1 MEVKGGGWFS
11 PACEEGLYVEEG
23 WLVCIGIHQL
33 SKCIRMVGATPV
45 TFGKGNFKYG
55 KEVNKNKIPSCYGTE
70 IKVLHE
76 NSWVSIKMCAYVG
89 RLIDTDVCVYVYTHI
104 SLNFWKQQHPSV
116 NKYTSP

>member
-55 KEVNKNKIPSCYGTE
+55 KEVNKNKSRAVT
-70 IKVLHE
+70 VLKLKFSMRILGFQSRCVHM
-76 NSWVSIKMCAYVG
+76 WV
-89 RLIDTDVCVYVYTHI
+89 D
-104 SLNFWKQQHPSV
+104 
-116 NKYTSP
+116 